1 MKRSR
6 QQCLSGRLL
15 AAMLIAVLAVPS
27 VSAAEWYDAKTGV
40 PPIELDRAKAL
51 RFFAENV
58 YGVRPEW
65 KAERSSEVVKEE
77 DVPALA
83 AVRKV
88 VRVETMTPL
97 GPKAF
102 DAVGYF
108 PRKPGPVP
116 VFVYIS
122 FRAATETENPRWPI
136 GLILSR
142 GAATFAFCYEDV
154 LKDDAKVLDGVE
166 RADNAWGAISTWSLA
181 ASRLI
186 DYLVTD
192 PRVDAAKIAVVG
204 HSRLG
209 KTAVWTG
216 ANDTRVAMT
225 VSNDSGCFGVRL
237 HARNIC
243 GETIDQITAKFPHWF
258 APNARKLYKGMDE
271 KGTLPFDQHSLLAAV
286 SPRLLA
292 VGSAADDWWACP
304 SGEMAGWEYAR
315 HVWKDQTSADY
326 HVRPGKH
333 DINSVDWNAYLDFA
347 ARKGWFGETTSEAST
362 SKQEGK

>member
-1 MKRSR
+1 MRKMRLGVFSV
-6 QQCLSGRLL
+6 LL
-15 AAMLIAVLAVPS
+15 AAALAVPS
-27 VSAAEWYDAKTGV
+27 VSAAEWYDAKSGV
-40 PPIELDRAKAL
+40 PPIELDRAKVL
-51 RFFAENV
+51 RFFAENI

-65 KAERSSEVVKEE
+65 NSERSSEVVKEE

-88 VRVETMTPL
+88 IRVETLTPL
-97 GPKAF
+97 GPKTF

-108 PRKPGPVP
+108 PQKPGPVP
-116 VFVYIS
+116 VYVYIS

-142 GAATFAFCYEDV
+142 GAATVAFCYNDV
-154 LKDDAKVLDGVE
+154 LKDDSKVLDGVE

-181 ASRLI
+181 ASRVI

-192 PRVDAAKIAVVG
+192 AQVDPAKIAVVG

-209 KTAVWTG
+209 KTAIWTG
-216 ANDTRVAMT
+216 ANDERVAMT
-225 VSNDSGCFGVRL
+225 VSNDSGCFGARL

-243 GETIDQITAKFPHWF
+243 GETINQITARFPHWF
-258 APNARKLYKGMDE
+258 APNARKLYCGMDE
-271 KGTLPFDQHSLLAAV
+271 KGTLPFDQHWLLATV

-304 SGEMAGWEYAR
+304 SGEMACWEYAR
-315 HVWKDQTSADY
+315 HVWKDQTSAEY

-347 ARKGWFGETTSEAST
+347 ARKGWFGETASEIST